1 MARKSVTTSRNKNT
15 LARRS
20 SARTKSAST
29 TTLSAS
35 QRRQRDHPARQKV
48 CWIPKDIR
56 RVATI
61 TRAYAR
67 DPKKRKV
74 PCLVFCGDW
83 LRDAG
88 FPPGAPILVRVVVRG
103 QLVVDRFL

>member
-20 SARTKSAST
+20 ARSKTAST
-29 TTLSAS
+29 AAPSAAE
-35 QRRQRDHPARQKV
+35 RRQRNRPERQKV
-48 CWIPKDIR
+48 CWIPKDVR
-56 RVATI
+56 RVATV
-61 TRAYAR
+61 TRADAR

-83 LRDAG
+83 LREAG

>member
-20 SARTKSAST
+20 SAQPKATSTAARAASE
-29 TTLSAS
+29 
-35 QRRQRDHPARQKV
+35 RRQRNRPDRQKV
-48 CWIPKDIR
+48 CWIPKDVR
-56 RVATI
+56 RVATV
-61 TRAYAR
+61 TRADAR

-83 LRDAG
+83 LREAG

>member
-15 LARRS
+15 LAGRS
-20 SARTKSAST
+20 STQAKTTST
-29 TTLSAS
+29 TARSS
-35 QRRQRDHPARQKV
+35 SERRQRNRPERQKV
-48 CWIPKDIR
+48 CWIPKDVR
-56 RVATI
+56 RVATV
-61 TRAYAR
+61 TRAAAR